1 MRGVAGMRRTFGSL
15 IWLLASVL
23 VLALFWR
30 KLRVVVLVPM
40 TWWQLSLL
48 VLGLVLVAFVAL
60 RGILGGGRRR

>member
-1 MRGVAGMRRTFGSL
+1 MKRTFWSL

-23 VLALFWR
+23 VLALLWR
-30 KLRVVVLVPM
+30 KLRIVVLVPM

-48 VLGLVLVAFVAL
+48 VLGLVLAAFVAL

>member
-1 MRGVAGMRRTFGSL
+1 MKRTFWSL

-23 VLALFWR
+23 VLALLWR
-30 KLRVVVLVPM
+30 KLRIVVLVPM
-40 TWWQLSLL
+40 TWWQLALL